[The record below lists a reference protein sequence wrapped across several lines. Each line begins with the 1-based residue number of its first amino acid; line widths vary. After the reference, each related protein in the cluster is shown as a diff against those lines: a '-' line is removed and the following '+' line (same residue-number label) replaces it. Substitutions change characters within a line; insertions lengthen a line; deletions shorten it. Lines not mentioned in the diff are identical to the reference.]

1 MSASSSLQAV
11 LTPPDAWGVGVP
23 VPSGT
28 FVELSEDELLA
39 ELETHERVTAWI
51 EARGIAVV
59 EELTRRRE
67 REALAELDARDR
79 DALSR
84 TRTLVVAGAR
94 EAVVDEIALATGAG
108 QRAAETR
115 VRMAREWER
124 FTPVR
129 EALAAGR
136 MGWSRAV
143 QISTRT
149 SEVDSGRMRRIVEK
163 VLAPYI
169 DGADGD
175 SGGLQVP
182 QSVFSWRLGRA
193 VAAVT
198 TSRQRHEDAIARRD
212 AWAVI
217 NPDADGTLT
226 MTGDAGRITAAFT
239 RVDDIARRLRRE
251 GDSRTLAQLRSD
263 IGLDLLI
270 QGQITPS
277 EGRTLFDGALPP
289 AHVTVVV
296 SAEPVKLSV

>member
-1 MSASSSLQAV
+1 MPTSTSSPAV
-11 LTPPDAWGVGVP
+11 LAPPRGWGVGAA

-28 FVELSEDELLA
+28 FAGLGDEELLV
-39 ELETHERVTAWI
+39 ELETHERMKAWI

-59 EELTRRRE
+59 EELARRRE
-67 REALAELDARDR
+67 REALAELDERDR

-84 TRTLVVAGAR
+84 TRTLVVVGVR
-94 EAVVDEIALATGAG
+94 EAVVDEVALATGAG

-136 MGWSRAV
+136 MSWSRAV
-143 QISTRT
+143 QVSTRT

-169 DGADGD
+169 PGPGGD
-175 SGGLQVP
+175 SGGLEVP

-217 NPDADGTLT
+217 NPDADGTMTLT
-226 MTGDAGRITAAFT
+226 GTPDASPPHSPASTTSPAACA
-239 RVDDIARRLRRE
+239 AR
-251 GDSRTLAQLRSD
+251 A
-263 IGLDLLI
+263 
-270 QGQITPS
+270 TPA
-277 EGRTLFDGALPP
+277 R
-289 AHVTVVV
+289 
-296 SAEPVKLSV
+296 